1 MPAQSLIAVTVR
13 RQQAW
18 WHRRVTRGIEER
30 PVAALDLNGQIM
42 VPHQR
47 GVEALAEV
55 VAGNRRRRV
64 RERVADQL
72 ELALQQHQIHL
83 DEVALDEDAD
93 QQAKQPPSKRW
104 RTAASAGW
112 SGICWQAGSCRRL
125 QNVARATRRAD
136 QLRLETI
143 INLHP
148 QTANRHLDDVAV
160 EVHVANLRGDQ

>member
-42 VPHQR
+42 VPYQR

-72 ELALQQHQIHL
+72 ELALQQHEIDL

-93 QQAKQPPSKRW
+93 QQAKQQQDRRRDAGEQERQPGGQG
-104 RTAASAGW
+104 SAGKRDH
-112 SGICWQAGSCRRL
+112 AGASR
-125 QNVARATRRAD
+125 T
-136 QLRLETI
+136 
-143 INLHP
+143 
-148 QTANRHLDDVAV
+148 
-160 EVHVANLRGDQ
+160 